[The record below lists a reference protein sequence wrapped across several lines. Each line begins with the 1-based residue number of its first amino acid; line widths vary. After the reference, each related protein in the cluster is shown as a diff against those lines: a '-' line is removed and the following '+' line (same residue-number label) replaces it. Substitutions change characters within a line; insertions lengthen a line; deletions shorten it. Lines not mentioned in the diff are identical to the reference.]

1 MTDAPNIRDELV
13 ALEERFWLEGGG
25 NPDLW
30 RSHFADDGVVA
41 LPFGIMDKNQ
51 TIEAIAHGKPWARV
65 DMDDLRVVP
74 VTGTSVIVAYEA
86 TAARVDDD
94 EDYLAVIGSVY
105 VQRDDSWQLLFH
117 QQSLRQGLPSA

>member
-1 MTDAPNIRDELV
+1 MTDAPSRRDELV

-25 NPDLW
+25 NPGFW
-30 RSHFADDGVVA
+30 RSHFAEDGVVA

-51 TIEAIAHGKPWARV
+51 TMEAMARGKPWARI
-65 DMDDLRVVP
+65 DMADLRVVP
-74 VTGTSVIVAYEA
+74 VTGTSVLVAYEA

-94 EDYLAVIGSVY
+94 EDYRAVVGSLY
-105 VQRDDSWQLLFH
+105 VRRDDSWQLLFH

>member
-1 MTDAPNIRDELV
+1 MTDATGIRDELV

-25 NPDLW
+25 NPDFW
-30 RSHFADDGVVA
+30 RAHFADDGVVA
-41 LPFGIMDKNQ
+41 LPFGIMDKSQ
-51 TIEAIAHGKPWARV
+51 TIEAMARGTPWARI

-74 VTGTSVIVAYEA
+74 ITERSVLVNYEA
-86 TAARVDDD
+86 TAARGDD

-117 QQSLRQGLPSA
+117 QQSLLQRVPSA

>member
-1 MTDAPNIRDELV
+1 MTDATSIRDELV

-25 NPDLW
+25 NSELW
-30 RSHFADDGVVA
+30 RTHFADDGVVA
-41 LPFGIMDKNQ
+41 LPFGIMDKSQ
-51 TIEAIAHGKPWARV
+51 TIEAMARGRPWARI

-74 VTGTSVIVAYEA
+74 ITERSVLVTYEA
-86 TAARVDDD
+86 TAARADD

-117 QQSLRQGLPSA
+117 QQSLLPGVPSA